1 MSNLLNNLMGSPNKS
16 TRWKDSLSLE
26 HYTDIYENINNYQI
40 VNMIPHHYFVFDQ
53 KKRFT
58 IDSDN
63 YYHSYRFQM
72 NRLQGTD
79 ESTTLLTLL
88 PVFTL
93 ASQVLAS
100 FY

>member
-1 MSNLLNNLMGSPNKS
+1 MGF
-16 TRWKDSLSLE
+16 LSLK
-26 HYTDIYENINNYQI
+26 HHTDAYKNINIYQSFDD
-40 VNMIPHHYFVFDQ
+40 NLHHYSIFDQ
-53 KKRFT
+53 KKHFT

-72 NRLQGTD
+72 NCLQGTD

>member
-1 MSNLLNNLMGSPNKS
+1 MVITNS
-16 TRWKDSLSLE
+16 
-26 HYTDIYENINNYQI
+26 
-40 VNMIPHHYFVFDQ
+40 HHYSIFDQ

-93 ASQVLAS
+93 ASRVLAF